1 MLATVIGFAYQFA
14 DTFAFLILSSIG
26 LAVIFGMMGVI
37 NLAHGEFIMCGA
49 YVTVLSA
56 RAGLPMPLAMLLGAA
71 VAGVIGMLIEYLVI
85 RRLYGRLFDSIV
97 ATWAISLIATQGMLI
112 VVGPSIE
119 GLKTPFGSFE
129 LAGLSFSW
137 YRVLLPV
144 IALAILAGLYLLF
157 VKTPFGVRAR
167 ATIQKPDMARAL
179 GVDTDRVYCADLRPR
194 RRARGPD
201 RRALRADDDH
211 GADDGLGLH
220 RAGLRD
226 GGGGGTDVL
235 LGAAP
240 AAAVLAFIQSLLTA
254 SVRAADRPGRP
265 AADGDRRRARA
276 AQGRERLDAEG
287 HGMSWLSGFNG
298 PQTLGRG
305 RGFWWRF
312 RRRRCSRWR
321 PRPSSSSPSSSTTSP
336 TSCSGPSWRS
346 ACR

>member
-1 MLATVIGFAYQFA
+1 VLATVIGFAYQFA
-14 DTFAFLILSSIG
+14 DTFAFLILASIG

-71 VAGVIGMLIEYLVI
+71 VAGVIGILIEYFVI
-85 RRLYGRLFDSIV
+85 RRLYARLFDSIV

-112 VVGPSIE
+112 VAGPSIE

-144 IALAILAGLYLLF
+144 VALAILIGLYLLF

-167 ATIQKPDMARAL
+167 ATIQKPEMARAL
-179 GVDTDRVYCADLRPR
+179 GVDTDRVY
-194 RRARGPD
+194 
-201 RRALRADDDH
+201 ALTF
-211 GADDGLGLH
+211 GLGAAL
-220 RAGLRD
+220 AGLT
-226 GGGGGTDVL
+226 GALYAPTMTTVPTMGSAFIVQAFVTVVVGGTDVL

-254 SVRAADRPGRP
+254 SYGQLIGQVGLLLTVIVVVRVLPKGV
-265 AADGDRRRARA
+265 
-276 AQGRERLDAEG
+276 
-287 HGMSWLSGFNG
+287 SGWMLKG
-298 PQTLGRG
+298 
-305 RGFWWRF
+305 
-312 RRRRCSRWR
+312 SE
-321 PRPSSSSPSSSTTSP
+321 
-336 TSCSGPSWRS
+336 
-346 ACR
+346 

>member
-1 MLATVIGFAYQFA
+1 MLATFIGFAYQFA
-14 DTFAFLILSSIG
+14 DSFAFLILSSIG

-71 VAGVIGMLIEYLVI
+71 VAGVIGMLIEYVVI

-112 VVGPSIE
+112 VAGPSIE
-119 GLKTPFGSFE
+119 GLKTPLGSFE

-144 IALAILAGLYLLF
+144 VALAILGGLYLLF

-179 GVDTDRVYCADLRPR
+179 GVDTDRVY
-194 RRARGPD
+194 
-201 RRALRADDDH
+201 ALTF
-211 GADDGLGLH
+211 GLGAAL
-220 RAGLRD
+220 AGLT
-226 GGGGGTDVL
+226 GALYAPTMTTVPTMGSAFIVQAFVTVVVGGTDVL

-254 SVRAADRPGRP
+254 SYGQLMGQVGLLLTVIVVVRVLPKGV
-265 AADGDRRRARA
+265 
-276 AQGRERLDAEG
+276 
-287 HGMSWLSGFNG
+287 SGWMLKG
-298 PQTLGRG
+298 
-305 RGFWWRF
+305 
-312 RRRRCSRWR
+312 SE
-321 PRPSSSSPSSSTTSP
+321 
-336 TSCSGPSWRS
+336 
-346 ACR
+346 

>member
-14 DTFAFLILSSIG
+14 DTFAFLILASIG

-71 VAGVIGMLIEYLVI
+71 VAGVIGILIEYFVI
-85 RRLYGRLFDSIV
+85 RRLYARLFDSIV

-112 VVGPSIE
+112 VAGPSIE

-144 IALAILAGLYLLF
+144 VALAILIGLYVLF

-167 ATIQKPDMARAL
+167 ATIQKPEMARAL
-179 GVDTDRVYCADLRPR
+179 GVDTDRVY
-194 RRARGPD
+194 
-201 RRALRADDDH
+201 ALTF
-211 GADDGLGLH
+211 GLGAAL
-220 RAGLRD
+220 AGLT
-226 GGGGGTDVL
+226 GALYAPTMTTVPTMGSAFIVQAFVTVVVGGTDVL

-254 SVRAADRPGRP
+254 SYGQLIGQVGLLLTVIVVVRVLPKGV
-265 AADGDRRRARA
+265 
-276 AQGRERLDAEG
+276 
-287 HGMSWLSGFNG
+287 SGWMLKG
-298 PQTLGRG
+298 
-305 RGFWWRF
+305 
-312 RRRRCSRWR
+312 SE
-321 PRPSSSSPSSSTTSP
+321 
-336 TSCSGPSWRS
+336 
-346 ACR
+346 